1 MFESETF
8 WVAVAL
14 VIFLALCYKMGWK
27 SAMAGLDARG
37 DKIRKDIEDAQT
49 LREEAQK
56 ALAEYKRKQR
66 DAMAE
71 AEEII
76 KHAKEE
82 AQRLREQ
89 AQKDLEASLVRREQL
104 AMEKIAQAE
113 ASAMAEVRDKAVDV
127 AVAATEQLLR
137 SNLDAS
143 QSGAIMD
150 RAIGELSEKLH

>member
-1 MFESETF
+1 MFASETF

-14 VIFLALCYKMGWK
+14 VLFLALAYKLGWK

-56 ALAEYKRKQR
+56 TLAEYKRKQR
-66 DAMAE
+66 DALAE
-71 AEEII
+71 AEEIV

-89 AQKDLEASLVRREQL
+89 AQKDLEASLARREQL

-137 SNLDAS
+137 SNLDAA

-150 RAIGELSEKLH
+150 KAIGELSEKLH

>member
-1 MFESETF
+1 MFESEVF

-14 VIFLALCYKMGWK
+14 VIFLALAYKMGWK
-27 SAMAGLDARG
+27 SAMDGLDARG

-66 DAMAE
+66 DALAE
-71 AEEII
+71 ADEII
-76 KHAKEE
+76 KHAKTESK
-82 AQRLREQ
+82 RLQEQ
-89 AQKDLEASLVRREQL
+89 AQKDLEASLARREQL

-137 SNLDAS
+137 SNLDAA

>member
-1 MFESETF
+1 MFASETF

-14 VIFLALCYKMGWK
+14 VLFLALAYKMGWK
-27 SAMAGLDARG
+27 SVTSSLDARG

-56 ALAEYKRKQR
+56 TLAEYKRKQR
-66 DAMAE
+66 DALAE

-76 KHAKEE
+76 AHAKSE
-82 AQRLREQ
+82 AKRLQEQ
-89 AQKDLEASLVRREQL
+89 TQVDLEASLARREQL

-127 AVAATEQLLR
+127 AIAATEQLLQ
-137 SNLDAS
+137 SNLDAA

>member
-1 MFESETF
+1 MFGSETF

-14 VIFLALCYKMGWK
+14 VLFLALAYKMGWK
-27 SAMAGLDARG
+27 SAMGSLDARG
-37 DKIRKDIEDAQT
+37 NKIRKDIEDAQT

-66 DAMAE
+66 DALAE

-76 KHAKEE
+76 AHAKAESK
-82 AQRLREQ
+82 RLQEQ
-89 AQKDLEASLVRREQL
+89 AQVDLEAALVRREQL

-127 AVAATEQLLR
+127 AIAATEQLLR
-137 SNLDAS
+137 SNLDAA